1 VEFTL
6 SLLFLVPVFLGT
18 WAFGFTFFQYAQLE
32 NAVRAGARY
41 ASQQTY
47 DSASTTPSSAFL
59 TAVQKATVYGDPAAD
74 SSSATPVVAGLTTGK
89 VQLNVTFTSGAPSA
103 MTVSITNFQ
112 LQSYLAKVTLN
123 GKPYVW
129 FPYLGTWGP
138 P

>member
-1 VEFTL
+1 VEFAL
-6 SLLFLVPVFLGT
+6 CVLLLIPVFLGT
-18 WAFGFTFFQYAQLE
+18 WAFGFTFFQYAQLK

-41 ASQQTY
+41 ASEQTY

-59 TAVQKATVYGDPAAD
+59 TAVQKMTVYGDPAAD
-74 SSSATPVVAGLTTGK
+74 TEAATPIVAGLTTSNVK
-89 VQLNVTFTSGAPSA
+89 LTVQFTSGAPSST
-103 MTVSITNFQ
+103 TVSITNFDVV
-112 LQSYLAKVTLN
+112 SFIGKVTLN

>member
-1 VEFTL
+1 VEFALCTL
-6 SLLFLVPVFLGT
+6 LLIPVFLGT
-18 WAFGFTFFQYAQLE
+18 WSFGFTFFQYAQLE
-32 NAVRAGARY
+32 NAVRSGARY
-41 ASQQTY
+41 ASVRTY

-74 SSSATPVVAGLTTGK
+74 TATATPVVAGLTPAK
-89 VQLNVTFTSGAPSA
+89 VQLAVTFTSGAPSG

-112 LQSYLAKVTLN
+112 VQSYLNKVTLT